1 MRIASTLL
9 LVSSLLAASLP
20 AYAGP
25 PTEDEK
31 AQARALAD
39 KGFELYKAGKYAE
52 SVDAFEKAN
61 KLVDAPTLVYALA
74 KAKAAAGKL
83 VEARA
88 LYRKVIDLKLPP
100 DAPEQFKGA
109 QESSKKEIALVDARI
124 PRLRVD
130 VKALGKAVKVR
141 VDEAPVTE
149 EALKWPL
156 ELNPGEHV
164 IVAVPLGEVGISRTV
179 TLKEGD
185 KLLLEIEPPRI
196 GIPPLPPRA
205 DDGKA
210 ANKAKEVYVKPERM
224 SAVPMIAAYSAGV
237 VGLVLGIGAGVTTLA
252 KKNDLVKEGN
262 EYGCT
267 KDATGYTCTDAR
279 AEAVRKDAAT
289 TAGASTAGFVLA
301 GVGIAAGVTLTVIWA
316 RSGRSAPPGPSKLG
330 TVVGPGY
337 MGLRGEF

>member
-9 LVSSLLAASLP
+9 LVSSLLVTALP

-31 AQARALAD
+31 VQARALAD

-52 SVDAFEKAN
+52 AVDAFEKAN
-61 KLVDAPTLVYALA
+61 KLVDAPTLAYALA
-74 KAKAAAGKL
+74 KAKAGAGKL

-100 DAPEQFKGA
+100 DAPDQFKGA

-141 VDEAPVTE
+141 VDEALVTE

-156 ELNPGEHV
+156 ELNPGEHL
-164 IVAVPLGEVGISRTV
+164 IVAVPSGEVGISRTV

-196 GIPPLPPRA
+196 GIPPLPPRV

-210 ANKAKEVYVKPERM
+210 ADKAKEAYVKPERM
-224 SAVPMIAAYSAGV
+224 SVVPMIIAYGAGAI
-237 VGLVLGIGAGVTTLA
+237 GLALGAGMGAVTLGKKSELIGAG
-252 KKNDLVKEGN
+252 NP
-262 EYGCT
+262 YGCT
-267 KDATGYTCTDAR
+267 ADNAGGYTCSDP
-279 AEAVRKDAAT
+279 EAQKVLDGAST
-289 TAGASTAGFVLA
+289 TAGISTAGFVLGA
-301 GVGIAAGVTLTVIWA
+301 VGVAAGVTLTVVWA
-316 RSGRSAPPGPSKLG
+316 RSGKSAPPKVG
-330 TVVGPGY
+330 TLIGPGY
-337 MGLRGEF
+337 VGLQGAF